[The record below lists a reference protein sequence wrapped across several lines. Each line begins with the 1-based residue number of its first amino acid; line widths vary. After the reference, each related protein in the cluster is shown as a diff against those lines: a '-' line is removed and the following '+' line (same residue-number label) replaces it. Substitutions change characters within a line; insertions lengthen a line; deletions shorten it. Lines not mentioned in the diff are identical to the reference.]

1 MPVELMVNKEFLAE
15 RPLQLI
21 LVPMLAVRLFRLHQQ
36 TQQQMQEQMQ
46 QLMQEQQQDL
56 EVATGPE
63 QELKVVMGDPLAMA
77 KLKQTASMEEII
89 SNLVITKNLITLT
102 KVGANS
108 VAKQNPTSLDRGE
121 ILADMGRNLTDKVDL
136 TLVQAHQARVQ
147 GSLVTSSNNQAAVS
161 RETETANH
169 RATHFQAK
177 DKDSQATI
185 NTSMLI

>member
-1 MPVELMVNKEFLAE
+1 MAVELMVNKEFLAE

-89 SNLVITKNLITLT
+89 SNLVITK
-102 KVGANS
+102 VGANS

-136 TLVQAHQARVQ
+136 TLVQAHQARIQ